1 VLGGSHN
8 FLVDQDLGRADE
20 GQFWAGWS
28 A

>member
-1 VLGGSHN
+1 LGGSHN
-8 FLVDQDLGRADE
+8 FLADQDLGRADE